1 MDASI
6 FKKCMITWSSKLFLV
21 QFYGVPTTISDCM
34 IAWLSLEYKTAGK
47 LGPSLYNIANVI
59 FKTPFLTVEDFGKS

>member
-47 LGPSLYNIANVI
+47 LGPSLYNI
-59 FKTPFLTVEDFGKS
+59 